1 VTAALY
7 AVVSSPPGK
16 RDWEGIRDLYHPD
29 ARLVRTGVDEQGSV
43 FARVMS
49 FDDYVEDVEVKL
61 ADVSFSEVEIA
72 HEATIVGNVAQVASV
87 YEFTFDSPTEQRQ
100 GRGVNFLTFAFDG
113 KLWRIMSIVWDNER
127 SGVSLPRRLLAQ
139 EQG

>member
-1 VTAALY
+1 M
-7 AVVSSPPGK
+7 
-16 RDWEGIRDLYHPD
+16 
-29 ARLVRTGVDEQGSV
+29 RTGVDEQGSV

-49 FDDYVEDVEVKL
+49 FDDYVEDVEGKL

-87 YEFTFDSPTEQRQ
+87 YEFTFESPTEHRE

-127 SGVSLPRRLLAQ
+127 SGVSLPGRLLAQ
-139 EQG
+139 EKG